1 MISTSTN
8 FRSDSALVYPVFMP
22 VWYCWLK
29 RGVELHKDSNICI
42 IQTLPELVLLLCR
55 SGSPTQTE
63 VFYQGLSIWW
73 DRKFDWRTLLEPF
86 FKDVFEP
93 SHWKHCFYSL
103 LVQQKKFTK
112 SKRNHLDRA
121 FPMSD
126 IAACTLLCV
135 GSIEM
140 FKLRLGPFRSC
151 PLEFHGA
158 AWKWSCPFL
167 FPDRWWRRGLGLCGA
182 GEQTLP
188 HPGCGPQWASSC
200 SWDEGGFSKWDDFP
214 GEVVLLSKGLGLP
227 VSGEGE
233 VLLFPVLSA
242 FVSVSGICAQWVLLP
257 FNPLLFLSFCPW
269 DSWSL
274 FFTRLNYPFQVA
286 FLTFSLFEVGVY
298 SHGWLVLVVVVFC
311 FFDWF
316 FYFCGFFK
324 RYTILASLFT
334 LQFMWLLVCSFWTL
348 PV

>member
-63 VFYQGLSIWW
+63 IFYQGLSIWW

-86 FKDVFEP
+86 FKDIFEP
-93 SHWKHCFYSL
+93 GYWKHCFYSL

-188 HPGCGPQWASSC
+188 HPGCGPQWASSR

-227 VSGEGE
+227 VSGEE
-233 VLLFPVLSA
+233 RCFCFQCWVPLSQFQA
-242 FVSVSGICAQWVLLP
+242 FVHSEFCC
-257 FNPLLFLSFCPW
+257 LSTP
-269 DSWSL
+269 S
-274 FFTRLNYPFQVA
+274 
-286 FLTFSLFEVGVY
+286 
-298 SHGWLVLVVVVFC
+298 C
-311 FFDWF
+311 FFPSVLEILAVSFPQDSFILSKLLSWPFPFLRWVFIHMVGWFWWWWCSVFLIDFLFSWF
-316 FYFCGFFK
+316 F
-324 RYTILASLFT
+324 
-334 LQFMWLLVCSFWTL
+334 
-348 PV
+348 